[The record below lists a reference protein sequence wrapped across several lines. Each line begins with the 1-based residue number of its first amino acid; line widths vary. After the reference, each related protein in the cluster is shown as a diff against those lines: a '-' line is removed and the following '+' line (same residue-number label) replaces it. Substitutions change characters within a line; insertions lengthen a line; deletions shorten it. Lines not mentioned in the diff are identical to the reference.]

1 MTTAKITCDEIISIV
16 EHIRTVMSDAN
27 TFFDSYDSVV
37 NTEIPE
43 LNDKLERY
51 ISSKIA
57 SAKETVIDNVMRSID
72 WDDMK
77 LALVSSVNNKRPV
90 NTTGLFWV
98 DINNVSD
105 NDIDSFDD
113 SDIICMYDNY
123 DESSLKIFIR
133 HRKALNR
140 YIDNF
145 VNEIRAFENNVN
157 AWISRTTKVMVECN
171 VKCLTENHYANT
183 INSLKQQRLVKKQT
197 GKSKASKSSKI
208 QTQTQTERPGE
219 PSSERPSERPS
230 EPKIITLNG
239 VEVQVL
245 KSQSEFIKYAVK
257 HIIESM

>member
-1 MTTAKITCDEIISIV
+1 MAAAKITVDEIISIA

-27 TFFDSYDSVV
+27 TFFDSYDNVV
-37 NTEIPE
+37 NTVIPD
-43 LNDKLERY
+43 LNDKLEQY

-57 SAKETVIDNVMRSID
+57 FAKETVIDNVMRAID

-77 LALVSSVNNKRPV
+77 LALVSSVNSKRPV

-123 DESSLKIFIR
+123 DESSLKIFVR

-145 VNEIRAFENNVN
+145 VNDIRAFENNVN
-157 AWISRTTKVMVECN
+157 AWIGRTTKVMVECN
-171 VKCLTENHYANT
+171 VKCLTENHYANV
-183 INSLKQQRLVKKQT
+183 ISSLNQQKLAKKQA
-197 GKSKASKSSKI
+197 GKSKSSKGSKV
-208 QTQTQTERPGE
+208 QTQTQKQAFIQQPATVD
-219 PSSERPSERPS
+219 